1 MLMLWP
7 AWDRSLF
14 LAVNGIDSGFL
25 TTVMRFITNVDNWIP
40 VLAGYI
46 LMLLWWGRTR
56 PHPSSG
62 SRWRRA
68 FAGRNPRIVLLCL
81 IIATAASDQICY
93 HLKRGVGR
101 ARPCFDESISMQV
114 SYRGDVYGNRSFPS
128 AHSANSA
135 SLAAVTAF
143 AYPPLAPFVFL
154 LSALVGF
161 SRIYLGVHYP
171 VDVLTGWGIGLF
183 TAFCTW
189 MVFRKMAARSGLIG
203 FANRFRYRQP
213 DYSPLPAAPWQP
225 VDVES
230 LDGYKMKGY
239 FRRGS
244 EDLAVIVH
252 GLHEN
257 IGSMVHPG
265 ELFLK
270 IGFSVFLVPMRG
282 HDDHPLSVTSGGPAE
297 AYDLAGVLSHVRDTM
312 GFARN
317 RTVIYGSSMGG
328 AVAMKVSGLLG
339 DGVAGV
345 ISHGVFMN
353 FFEASVFRMGRLR
366 TVILKLFLPRGVMNG
381 LKVFMP
387 CDYIGQ
393 PLKTRFVYI
402 SGKRDR
408 ISPPETGLRLAGETG
423 GLALILE
430 RAGHPVWKCDTWSR
444 PQMETVLNEA
454 VKYIQGMDTE
464 HLSVDGSGFIRNYP
478 ASSEAA
484 TGRE

>member
-7 AWDRSLF
+7 GWDRSLF
-14 LAVNGIDSGFL
+14 LAVNGIDSSFL

-56 PHPSSG
+56 PYSSSR
-62 SRWRRA
+62 SRWKRA
-68 FAGRNPRIVLLCL
+68 FTRRNPRIVLLCL
-81 IIATAASDQICY
+81 IIAAAGSDQICY
-93 HLKRGVGR
+93 HLKRDVGR

-114 SYRGDVYGNRSFPS
+114 NYRGDVYGNRSFPS

-189 MVFRKMAARSGLIG
+189 MVFRRMAARSGLIG
-203 FANRFRYRQP
+203 FTNRFRYRQP

-225 VDVES
+225 VNVES
-230 LDGYKMKGY
+230 LDGYQMKGY
-239 FRRGS
+239 FRRGG

-257 IGSMVHPG
+257 IGSMVYPG
-265 ELFLK
+265 ELFGK
-270 IGFSVFLVPMRG
+270 IGFSVFLVPLRG

-297 AYDLAGVLSHVRDTM
+297 AYDLAGVLGHVRDTM

-353 FFEASVFRMGRLR
+353 FFEASVLRMGRLR
-366 TVILKLFLPRGVMNG
+366 TVILKLFLPRSVRNG
-381 LKVFMP
+381 LKAFMP
-387 CDYIGQ
+387 CNYIGQ

-402 SGKRDR
+402 SGTRDR
-408 ISPPETGLRLAGETG
+408 ISPPETGLRLAEETG

-430 RAGHPVWKCDTWSR
+430 RAGHPVWKYDGWSR

-454 VKYIQGMDTE
+454 VKFIKGMDTE
-464 HLSVDGSGFIRNYP
+464 HFSVDGSGFIRNYP

>member
-1 MLMLWP
+1 MLWP

-25 TTVMRFITNVDNWIP
+25 TAVMRIITNVDNWIP
-40 VLAGYI
+40 VLACYI

-56 PHPSSG
+56 PHPSCG
-62 SRWRRA
+62 NRWRRA
-68 FAGRNPRIVLLCL
+68 FASRNPRIVLLCM
-81 IIATAASDQICY
+81 IIATAGSDQVCY
-93 HLKRGVGR
+93 HLKRDIGR
-101 ARPCFDESISMQV
+101 PRPCFDESFSTQV

-171 VDVLTGWGIGLF
+171 LDVLTGWGIGML
-183 TAFCTW
+183 TALCTW
-189 MVFRKMAARSGLIG
+189 LVFRRMASRPGLIG

-213 DYSPLPAAPWQP
+213 VDCPLPAAPWQP
-225 VDVES
+225 VNVES
-230 LDGYKMKGY
+230 LDGYQMKGY
-239 FRRGS
+239 FLRGGS
-244 EDLAVIVH
+244 DLAVVVH
-252 GLHEN
+252 GLHGN

-265 ELFLK
+265 ELFAE

-282 HDDHPLSVTSGGPAE
+282 HDDHPLSVSSGGPSE
-297 AYDLAGVLSHVRDTM
+297 AYDLAGVLEHARDSM
-312 GFARN
+312 GFERC

-328 AVAMKVSGLLG
+328 AVALKVSGLLG
-339 DGVAGV
+339 DSVAGV
-345 ISHGVFMN
+345 ISHGVFWN
-353 FFEASVFRMGRLR
+353 FFEASVFRMGRFR
-366 TVILKLFLPRGVMNG
+366 TALLKLILPRCVVKG

-393 PLKTRFVYI
+393 PHKTRFVYI
-402 SGKRDR
+402 NGTRDR
-408 ISPPETGLRLAGETG
+408 ISPLETGLKLAEETK
-423 GLALILE
+423 GLELILE
-430 RAGHPVWKCDTWSR
+430 CAGHPAWQYGGWNR
-444 PQMETVLNEA
+444 LQMETALKEA
-454 VKYIQGMDTE
+454 VKYIYGIDTE

-478 ASSEAA
+478 ASLEAA

>member
-1 MLMLWP
+1 MLWP
-7 AWDRSLF
+7 AWDRSVF

-25 TTVMRFITNVDNWIP
+25 TAVMRFITNVDNWIP

-62 SRWRRA
+62 NRWERA

-81 IIATAASDQICY
+81 IIATAGSDQICY
-93 HLKRGVGR
+93 HLKRDVGR

-114 SYRGDVYGNRSFPS
+114 SYRGEVYGNRSFPS

-143 AYPPLAPFVFL
+143 AYPPLAPFAFL

-171 VDVLTGWGIGLF
+171 LDVLTGWGIGLF
-183 TAFCTW
+183 TAMGVW
-189 MVFRKMAARSGLIG
+189 LVFRRMASRPGLIG
-203 FANRFRYRQP
+203 FTNRFRYRQP
-213 DYSPLPAAPWQP
+213 VSYPFPAAPWQP
-225 VDVES
+225 VSVES
-230 LDGYKMKGY
+230 LDGYQMKGY
-239 FRRGS
+239 FLRGGD
-244 EDLAVIVH
+244 DLAVVVH

-257 IGSMVHPG
+257 IGSMVYPG
-265 ELFLK
+265 ELFGK
-270 IGFSVFLVPMRG
+270 IGFSVFLVPLRG
-282 HDDHPLSVTSGGPAE
+282 HDDHPVAVASGGQSE
-297 AYDLAGVLSHVRDTM
+297 AYDLAGVLVHTRDIM
-312 GFARN
+312 GFDRR

-328 AVAMKVSGLLG
+328 SVALKVSGLLG
-339 DGVAGV
+339 ESVAGV
-345 ISHGVFMN
+345 ILHGVYRN
-353 FFEASVFRMGRLR
+353 FFEASVSRMGSLR
-366 TVILKLFLPRGVMNG
+366 TAILKLLLPKGVRNG
-381 LKVFMP
+381 LKAFMP

-402 SGKRDR
+402 NGKRDR
-408 ISPPETGLRLAGETG
+408 ISPPETGVRLAEETE

-430 RAGHPVWKCDTWSR
+430 RAGHPAWQYNGWSR
-444 PQMETVLNEA
+444 PQMETALNEA
-454 VKYIQGMDTE
+454 IKFIQGMDTE
-464 HLSVDGSGFIRNYP
+464 HLSIDGSGFIRNYP
-478 ASSEAA
+478 ASLEAA